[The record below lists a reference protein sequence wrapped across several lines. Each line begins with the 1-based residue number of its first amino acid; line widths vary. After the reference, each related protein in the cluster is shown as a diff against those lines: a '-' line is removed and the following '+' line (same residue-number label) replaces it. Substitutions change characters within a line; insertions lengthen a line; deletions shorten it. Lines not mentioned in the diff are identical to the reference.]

1 MSIESAKAFL
11 EKIQSDEEFKNK
23 IGAMESKEERIE
35 FIKGKGFDFTEEEFS
50 QVRKELSP
58 EALDQA
64 AGGAHCGFTHEGEK
78 DRCPCF
84 GRSHGH
90 FAGQE

>member
-11 EKIQSDEEFKNK
+11 EKIQSDEDFKNK

-35 FIKGKGFDFTEEEFS
+35 FIKSEGFDFTEEEFN

-64 AGGAHCGFTHEGEK
+64 AGGKHCMYTHESE
-78 DRCPCF
+78 RCPKIHCN
-84 GRSHGH
+84 R
-90 FAGQE
+90 QR